1 MPIRR
6 KFRTS
11 PKLTLEEMES
21 LGQRYAF
28 ALSQLKKARTEKER
42 RFWRKT
48 LRVLEQAMKKR

>member
-1 MPIRR
+1 MRR
-6 KFRTS
+6 KFRAS
-11 PKLTLEEMES
+11 PKLKLTPEEMES

-28 ALSQLKKARTEKER
+28 ALGQLKKARTEKER